1 MALPVELQLCRRFPQ
16 HLHPLQLLLPPAAA
30 AALAPG
36 PGTDCVLALHLGSGP
51 GPVIF
56 TSAAIVEAQPPGEE
70 AGAGAGDEGDTGP
83 GAGDEGGTGPGA
95 GDEGGALGLGQEMR
109 GALGLG
115 QEMRGTLGLGQ
126 GMRGTLGLG
135 LGAGDG
141 EGIGPGV
148 RGEPG
153 AGGEWGTGPRAGD
166 EGGIGPGVRGE
177 PGLGAAVTELQ
188 GRGAGVTGSSVHY
201 GGIPTNQS
209 EGVSRGV
216 GPVQIYT
223 SKLFL
228 AHYRLWAGKGEA
240 PGLGEEGWSEASGL
254 EVDDLAGAPGLGELN
269 RAGAPGLGL
278 ENSVGDPVLGEE
290 GRPRLQASLVKRV
303 PGLSRVV
310 LGARTRGS
318 LRWASS
324 PAFARGLLVLSCQRR
339 AVLLRQGDPPVVPY
353 HPCLGEDS
361 ELVQARLLELVVLEC
376 QPVLQGLLTPSTSL
390 ALTDFREPGQLPP
403 SPPLHLLQPLCL
415 SDFAHYAR
423 GLWGSGLASGLQ
435 GHGPSDFQTVLR
447 ALECR
452 LEVVVADLPGLAE
465 RGELGPGPEAPDEA
479 GCLEPGLEAQDVESS
494 VAPDLRGPAHGT
506 CLEPGPGTPDL
517 DSCLLLSRRTLYRL
531 GLFHRQWVL
540 VSWPEPGAEPESPG
554 AEGRVGATRP
564 AQLPAR
570 VLAVEVGEGVSL
582 QLGQDTAAI
591 SHAMWFNVSR
601 GAPAPSAHRTLRV
614 KRFLQGAVGQQGVG
628 DSCSEL
634 GEPPLAEELHVEVIH
649 SPTYD
654 ARATHDRLLYQH
666 FSTCRLVYE
675 GAVLCVQARG
685 RPDFTQTCTQAQVGC
700 PVIYLRVRSV
710 RGGAGTE
717 GAPGY
722 LAHTGHTSLYLDG
735 CGNGHVPCAAASDG
749 HPFWGSLSP
758 PGLSCTVE
766 ALCHIIEPYLRHGPP
781 VLEGPCSVLLCG
793 ASGCGKS
800 TVVRA
805 ACRRLNLHL
814 LQVDCVCLCADSPGA
829 WEAKLEGAVTRAEA
843 HRPCVL
849 LLRDVTVM
857 GREREGAPHHSRLVS
872 ALQRLLSRMQ
882 PSGSEYPVVVLGTAV
897 RQREVSAELHAVF
910 LHELAVSAL
919 SEEQRQRALKALGSS
934 LPFGKDVN
942 LGRVAK
948 LTAGYVLGDLCSLLS
963 RASRSACRRLRQ
975 RCFPCLAPSEQE
987 ELELC
992 AAGVVILQDDL
1003 LAALEEL
1010 QAVLSRAVGAPKVPA
1025 VSWQDVGGLEAVK
1038 RLIVETVQLPLEQPG
1053 LLSQGLRRTGL
1064 LLYGPPGSGKTLL
1077 AKAVATQCASTFL
1090 SVKGPELIN
1099 MYVGQSEENVREGE
1113 GLSPLGPR
1121 ARARTAAPCVV
1132 FFDELDSLA
1141 PSRGR
1146 SGDSGG
1152 VTDRVVSQ
1160 LLAELDGLHSTGDVF
1175 VIGATNR
1182 PDLLDQALLRPGRWA
1197 GQAVYVGL
1205 GGGMFGVDMKNG
1217 DSQLRVLQAITRKFS
1232 LDPAVSLRGVV
1243 EQCPSRL
1250 SGADLY
1256 SLCSEAV
1263 MAAVK
1268 RRVARVGQGL
1278 EVEDAELALL
1288 PEDFE
1293 RALST
1298 LQPSVSQQEM
1308 EQYRLMQ
1315 QRLSAR

>member
-1 MALPVELQLCRRFPQ
+1 M
-16 HLHPLQLLLPPAAA
+16 
-30 AALAPG
+30 
-36 PGTDCVLALHLGSGP
+36 
-51 GPVIF
+51 
-56 TSAAIVEAQPPGEE
+56 
-70 AGAGAGDEGDTGP
+70 
-83 GAGDEGGTGPGA
+83 
-95 GDEGGALGLGQEMR
+95 
-109 GALGLG
+109 
-115 QEMRGTLGLGQ
+115 
-126 GMRGTLGLG
+126 
-135 LGAGDG
+135 
-141 EGIGPGV
+141 
-148 RGEPG
+148 
-153 AGGEWGTGPRAGD
+153 
-166 EGGIGPGVRGE
+166 
-177 PGLGAAVTELQ
+177 
-188 GRGAGVTGSSVHY
+188 
-201 GGIPTNQS
+201 
-209 EGVSRGV
+209 
-216 GPVQIYT
+216 
-223 SKLFL
+223 
-228 AHYRLWAGKGEA
+228 
-240 PGLGEEGWSEASGL
+240 
-254 EVDDLAGAPGLGELN
+254 
-269 RAGAPGLGL
+269 GL

-634 GEPPLAEELHVEVIH
+634 GEPPLAEELHVEVIN

-800 TVVRA
+800 TVVRV

-829 WEAKLEGAVTRAEA
+829 WEAKLEGAVSRAEA

-857 GREREGAPHHSRLVS
+857 GREREGAPHHSRLVA

-919 SEEQRQRALKALGSS
+919 SEEQRQRALRALGSS

-1099 MYVGQSEENVREGE
+1099 MYVGQSEENVREVF
-1113 GLSPLGPR
+1113 S
-1121 ARARTAAPCVV
+1121 RARTAAPCVV

-1182 PDLLDQALLRPGRWA
+1182 PDLLDQALLRPGRLDKL
-1197 GQAVYVGL
+1197 VYVGL
-1205 GGGMFGVDMKNG
+1205 NEDR

-1268 RRVARVGQGL
+1268 RRVARVDQGL